1 MKHLIVLLVLCISS
15 FCLGQERNNI
25 IQQRIE
31 FISEQLETES
41 IDLTNLLEQFNYYFD
56 NPIDLNKATR
66 DELIDL
72 SLLTDIQISDLIVHR
87 KLHGKLISIYELQS
101 LKFWDLETIY
111 LVLPFVSLDENLDG
125 LHLSLKEAFREG
137 KFDLFL
143 RFQPTIESKSGYA
156 DVPDSLLQ
164 QSSKYYYGNA
174 QNIIH
179 DSDFHTKRT

>member
-87 KLHGKLISIYELQS
+87 KLHGKLISIYESNLPS
-101 LKFWDLETIY
+101 LNASLRLRCNPSRFSSNET
-111 LVLPFVSLDENLDG
+111 NG
-125 LHLSLKEAFREG
+125 R
-137 KFDLFL
+137 
-143 RFQPTIESKSGYA
+143 
-156 DVPDSLLQ
+156 
-164 QSSKYYYGNA
+164 
-174 QNIIH
+174 
-179 DSDFHTKRT
+179 TK

>member
-1 MKHLIVLLVLCISS
+1 MRNIIVIFVCTIANFS
-15 FCLGQERNNI
+15 FGQERNDI

-41 IDLTNLLEQFNYYFD
+41 IDLTNLLEQFNFYFD

-66 DELIDL
+66 EELIDL

-111 LVLPFVSLDENLDG
+111 LVLPFVSLDEKLDG
-125 LHLSLKEAFREG
+125 LHLRSRRRYVKVSLICF
-137 KFDLFL
+137 
-143 RFQPTIESKSGYA
+143 
-156 DVPDSLLQ
+156 
-164 QSSKYYYGNA
+164 
-174 QNIIH
+174 
-179 DSDFHTKRT
+179 